1 MSTTAQAR
9 SLFPTN
15 RRLAAKWVLAR
26 LYVVQRGLHP
36 YRHMPMALRIVPQSS
51 QVH

>member
-9 SLFPTN
+9 TLFSD

-26 LYVVQRGLHP
+26 LYLNQRGVQP
-36 YRHMPMALRIVPQSS
+36 YRHLPMALRIVRGPAN
-51 QVH
+51 